1 MKPPP
6 LLVALTRWTVIVG
19 FTGLLVMAALTMT
32 DAVLRYLSAPRI
44 PGFGDMGEVV
54 FALVIASCFPAGL
67 LREQN
72 IQITLLVER
81 LGPRSRAWAELLGAA
96 LTLVVFAFIAVQFV
110 FMTADLQS
118 AGRTTSTVR
127 LPVAPWWWLTTLVML
142 STLPVQGWITLERLR
157 QALAGPKP

>member
-6 LLVALTRWTVIVG
+6 LLAAVTRWTVIVG
-19 FTGLLVMAALTMT
+19 FSGLLFIAALTMI
-32 DAVLRYLSAPRI
+32 DAILRYLSAPRI
-44 PGFGDMGEVV
+44 PGFGDIGEVV

-72 IQITLLVER
+72 IRITLLVDR
-81 LGPRSRAWAELLGAA
+81 LGPRLRAWTEVLGAA

-110 FMTADLQS
+110 FMTMDLQA

-127 LPVAPWWWLTTLVML
+127 LPVAPWWWLTTIVML
-142 STLPVQGWITLERLR
+142 STLPVQGWITLVRLGKAVAGK
-157 QALAGPKP
+157 QA